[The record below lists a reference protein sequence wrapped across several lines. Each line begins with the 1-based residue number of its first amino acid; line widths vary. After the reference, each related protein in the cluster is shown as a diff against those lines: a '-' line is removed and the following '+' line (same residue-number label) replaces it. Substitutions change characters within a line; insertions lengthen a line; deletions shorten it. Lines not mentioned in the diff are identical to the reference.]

1 MARKRNPNS
10 KHQQLMTV
18 LFGEA
23 DAAKQPTA
31 WRKWPE
37 PYRSI
42 YSRMLASRLQLV
54 DSGSLQQLR
63 AEAEE
68 LSRVRYWTQL
78 MRRA

>member
-10 KHQQLMTV
+10 QHQQLMAV

-42 YSRMLASRLQLV
+42 YSRMLAGRLQLV
-54 DSGSLQQLR
+54 DSRSLTQLR
-63 AEAEE
+63 AEAEQF
-68 LSRVRYWTQL
+68 SRCCYWTQQQ
-78 MRRA
+78 RA